1 MSPPIPHF
9 YAPGHPHPHLLCTA
23 QLCSRSHTI
32 GGGPA
37 SPPQMPRAPPVA
49 LETANPPP
57 AASNWSPQRPGKAG
71 GTPEPPGSCSLE
83 TEGRDR
89 TWAPVAPSWSS
100 IQLSVGRLIA
110 TSRLESDGLLGQT
123 DPGTKSR
130 RSLPPLQAACMP
142 SFLYNLPVAFS
153 PSRTRVPQRR
163 HRRLKSE
170 PGGEAPGGEHDS
182 PPPPWGSTQVLGPSD
197 LLSLSPPPT
206 ISFRWTGNTCLYWL
220 APSFCSGASLVCS
233 LLKAELLVWGCRSSF

>member
-83 TEGRDR
+83 TEGRGR

-130 RSLPPLQAACMP
+130 RSLPPLQASCMP

-153 PSRTRVPQRR
+153 PFRTRVPQRR

-170 PGGEAPGGEHDS
+170 PGAEAPGGEHNS
-182 PPPPWGSTQVLGPSD
+182 PPLPGDPPKSWAHLIS
-197 LLSLSPPPT
+197 SLYPHPQPFPFAGLE
-206 ISFRWTGNTCLYWL
+206 I
-220 APSFCSGASLVCS
+220 PVCI
-233 LLKAELLVWGCRSSF
+233 G